1 MAAREKPDVAQ
12 SGDLRRLDARRP
24 ATQALGHGSRYTWV
38 IDPVDGTSNFAAGLP
53 HYGVMIGLL
62 DGATPIAGGIAL
74 PAFGEICNG
83 APIHARPVRTW
94 PTASAPTGSTPTPTP
109 QTSPPATLPRPPH
122 SSP

>member
-53 HYGVMIGLL
+53 HYGVMIGLV
-62 DGATPIAGGIAL
+62 DGATPIAGGNAL
-74 PAFGEICNG
+74 PHFRSVLHVKPIHP
-83 APIHARPVRTW
+83 API
-94 PTASAPTGSTPTPTP
+94 STPPTQP
-109 QTSPPATLPRPPH
+109 PLTRSPP
-122 SSP
+122 